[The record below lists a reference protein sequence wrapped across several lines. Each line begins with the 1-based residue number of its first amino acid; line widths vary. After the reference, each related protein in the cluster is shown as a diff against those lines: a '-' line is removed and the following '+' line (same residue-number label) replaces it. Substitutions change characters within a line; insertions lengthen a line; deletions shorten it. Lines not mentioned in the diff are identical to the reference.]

1 MMVWFTTSQF
11 PDRRAR
17 PRSFTVA
24 IHAEFLGSIQA
35 IKIEKRGLLLRSFLF
50 EISWEESAAGRG
62 MLTALIVTKTG
73 SGPDAVLAHL
83 AESLGLQIRDIDA
96 FWIQEMDRVF
106 ESWADTE
113 HASVAR
119 APTSEYMPPAAESK
133 PRISEYKP
141 PAASEAESPTGV
153 QTASTE

>member
-1 MMVWFTTSQF
+1 
-11 PDRRAR
+11 
-17 PRSFTVA
+17 
-24 IHAEFLGSIQA
+24 
-35 IKIEKRGLLLRSFLF
+35 
-50 EISWEESAAGRG
+50 